1 MSVQASIRLLALMLR
16 RPNYILAN
24 SLVPVMFC
32 DYDYEE
38 TKGIPYILMSKA
50 HGSPLQ
56 RTWKDSEK
64 DEPKMSQEKQK
75 KVLFQLGV
83 ITWQLSRLCF
93 DEAGSLFEE
102 DGEFQIRTCL
112 SRGLIL
118 HERQSLENI
127 NRGPFKCEKHYH
139 EAHVL
144 AFLEHVKYLQLGH
157 HCFFAPIPARSEYN
171 DYAGFRKASDGW
183 SDFVTVQSK
192 IDSAEN
198 RSDYVIAGEVLSE
211 IIARRTNDVSKPL
224 LNDRQYR
231 FSIHHP
237 DFSVDNIFADED
249 FNITCIIDWAF
260 CSSVPLSILLT
271 APGLPQSRYEVDV
284 SLLPAFENG
293 FRSALQETPSRENIE
308 DEMALFRTLSCSRP
322 TWLLSR
328 ILNFDSTTDYHLF
341 TALWDATGNHD
352 QDISEF
358 FRSRQ
363 SSQQYISL
371 HKELKEDDQTTEQ
384 VARVEREYFRD
395 EVWRLAIARKLT
407 LMSQWSLRYHQ
418 SLAHGI
424 RGNGNIFVADKKLWA
439 WIDNCLKP

>member
-1 MSVQASIRLLALMLR
+1 
-16 RPNYILAN
+16 
-24 SLVPVMFC
+24 
-32 DYDYEE
+32 
-38 TKGIPYILMSKA
+38 MSKA

-64 DEPKMSQEKQK
+64 DEPKMSQEKK
-75 KVLFQLGV
+75 IKIMFQLGV
-83 ITWQLSRLCF
+83 IIWQLSRLCF

-112 SRGLIL
+112 SRGLLL
-118 HERQSLENI
+118 HERQSLEDI
-127 NRGPFKCEKHYH
+127 NRGPFKSEKHYY
-139 EAHVL
+139 EAHVS

-171 DYAGFRKASDGW
+171 DYAGFRKASDWW

-192 IDSAEN
+192 IDSSEN

-211 IIARRTNDVSKPL
+211 IITRRTNDISNTL

-237 DFSVDNIFADED
+237 DFSVDNIFVDED

-271 APGLPQSRYEVDV
+271 APGLPQSRHEVDV

-293 FRSALQETPSRENIE
+293 FRSALQETTSRENIE

-341 TALWDATGNHD
+341 TALWDSIGNHD

-358 FRSRQ
+358 FCSRQ

-371 HKELKEDDQTTEQ
+371 HNELKEDDQTTEQ
-384 VARVEREYFRD
+384 VARLEREYFRD

-407 LMSQWSLRYHQ
+407 LVSQWSLRYHQ
-418 SLAHGI
+418 SLAHRI